1 MFLLIGINNFFRL
14 VQMEKKLWR
23 GKGIGTRKEGA
34 GNVER
39 RERFFSYLDGNR
51 ETEGR
56 RD

>member
-1 MFLLIGINNFFRL
+1 
-14 VQMEKKLWR
+14 MEKKLWR

-39 RERFFSYLDGNR
+39 RERFFSYLNGNR